1 MKKTKVDFPYPILN
15 NNADDYSKE
24 CCFNISQF
32 EKVEE
37 TDVELILHM
46 EYELKC
52 AVIEKLVR
60 EKKAKVCAFIE
71 SPKTSF
77 RRNEYFD
84 GKSLEIRV
92 DKSKVSQK
100 VIVKPLI
107 IATTEILD
115 YYSSD
120 FNYDYFGTD
129 SFSLEKGDI
138 LAFEFQYELII
149 DNVDDLKNCASIFT
163 IRLDEKTKEP
173 ITVDYHADKIN
184 IIMNPVTYTQYSNLR
199 NRSEIRLFLS
209 GVIVF
214 PVLVEAVEALKRV
227 QNDPELDVQE
237 KRWFLALEK
246 QIKRKGIKFDS
257 NTSSVQIANA
267 VIGDVVNSSMLELDN
282 LIQKMEM
289 DQEDIK

>member
-1 MKKTKVDFPYPILN
+1 
-15 NNADDYSKE
+15 
-24 CCFNISQF
+24 
-32 EKVEE
+32 
-37 TDVELILHM
+37 
-46 EYELKC
+46 
-52 AVIEKLVR
+52 
-60 EKKAKVCAFIE
+60 
-71 SPKTSF
+71 
-77 RRNEYFD
+77 
-84 GKSLEIRV
+84 
-92 DKSKVSQK
+92 
-100 VIVKPLI
+100 
-107 IATTEILD
+107 
-115 YYSSD
+115 
-120 FNYDYFGTD
+120 
-129 SFSLEKGDI
+129 
-138 LAFEFQYELII
+138 
-149 DNVDDLKNCASIFT
+149 
-163 IRLDEKTKEP
+163 
-173 ITVDYHADKIN
+173 
-184 IIMNPVTYTQYSNLR
+184 MNPVTYTQYSNLR